1 MTPPISRLLLPL
13 IALSLGAAQ
22 PAVAAGRTNPNLKE
36 GIQLLS
42 QAEDEKA
49 LLQFRK
55 ALKRPKN
62 LRSTRAKI
70 HMYLGITY
78 LNLLKEPKAERHFRK
93 ALRLRRALKLP
104 PGVSPKITG
113 MVDRLR
119 RELKDAPPP
128 KKRTRVR
135 RRAARRRTAA
145 RLQPRPITPVVQR
158 SDGTSGGVYWP
169 AFVALGVAVAAGGTG
184 LALGLVAKGKAD
196 EAHDLATPSGP
207 AQESYDTA
215 ERMALTAN
223 ILYGVAG
230 AAAIASGVLFYWGSR
245 QGKQRRVSS
254 VGVAPTAGGALVQVG
269 GSF

>member
-1 MTPPISRLLLPL
+1 MTPSFSRLLVPL
-13 IALSLGAAQ
+13 VALSLALGAAL
-22 PAVAAGRTNPNLKE
+22 PAAAAGRTNPHLKE

-55 ALKRPKN
+55 ALKRRKN
-62 LRSTRAKI
+62 RRSTRAKI

-78 LNLLKEPKAERHFRK
+78 LNLLKEPKAELHFRK

-104 PGVSPKITG
+104 PGVSPKISG
-113 MVDRLR
+113 MVERLR
-119 RELKDAPPP
+119 QDLKGAPPP
-128 KKRTRVR
+128 KEPTRTRVR
-135 RRAARRRTAA
+135 RRAATQP
-145 RLQPRPITPVVQR
+145 QPRQITPVVQR
-158 SDGTSGGVYWP
+158 SDGPSGGVYWP

-196 EAHDLATPSGP
+196 DAHNLATPSGP
-207 AQESYDTA
+207 AVESYDTA

-230 AAAIASGVLFYWGSR
+230 AAAIASGVLFYWGSQ

-269 GSF
+269 GAF